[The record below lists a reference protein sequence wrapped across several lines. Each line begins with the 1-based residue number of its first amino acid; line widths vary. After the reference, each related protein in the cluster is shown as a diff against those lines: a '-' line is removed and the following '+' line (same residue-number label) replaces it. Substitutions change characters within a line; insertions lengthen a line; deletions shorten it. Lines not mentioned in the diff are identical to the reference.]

1 LQVSIVTVL
10 LTALVGLNSARFNR
24 PNGIAV
30 DPLGNVF
37 VADTGNHTI
46 RMISSDRTVSTVA
59 GSPGTT
65 GVADGKGGGARFSG
79 PRGVAVDSAGV
90 IYVADTGSHM
100 IRRISKAGD
109 VTTLA
114 GAAGQFGSADG
125 QGAQA
130 RFYGPTALALDRD
143 GNLWVAD
150 SSNDTIRK
158 ITPSG
163 LVSTVAGRAR
173 EAGSKDGIGAGAR
186 FSYPCGIAVDFAG
199 MILISDSG
207 NRLIRRMTPRGVV
220 TTLSGVVGRWDD
232 TATDGDLRSAR
243 FSAPVGIAVDVSGSI
258 CIADAGNGTIRRIS
272 PTGEVTILA
281 GQPRA
286 GSGGTDPP
294 KSPWRFRNPL
304 GLAADELGNTY
315 VADSEDST
323 VLRVSREGGVTL
335 LAGVRGSGG
344 AEDGAGGHEPDVI
357 PKRPRLRIAGDRS
370 PDGRF
375 VLWQEDLEER
385 GHALFVRD
393 EKSST
398 ERKLLEF
405 LLHVDFWWFCG
416 FRGIVI
422 NDFGDGQRG
431 RALLVFLET
440 PQPPIDLGQ
449 ELIQQMTEED
459 REAVLE
465 NERVQF
471 QVYPDIQQDDQF
483 TLMVRGAGRTD
494 PDGFVIGYL
503 HRLGGPFTRLSQY
516 CVRRERGVAK

>member
-1 LQVSIVTVL
+1 MSLVSVL
-10 LTALVGLNSARFNR
+10 LTVLVGLSTARFNQ
-24 PNGIAV
+24 PNGIAI
-30 DPLGNVF
+30 DSLRNVY

-46 RMISSDRTVSTVA
+46 RRISLDRTVSTVA
-59 GSPGTT
+59 GSPGAS
-65 GVADGKGGGARFSG
+65 GIADGKGGGARFTG
-79 PRGVAVDSAGV
+79 PRGVAVDSFGV
-90 IYVADTGSHM
+90 VYVADTGNHA
-100 IRRISKAGD
+100 IRKISKAGD

-114 GAAGQFGSADG
+114 GVAGQFGSADG
-125 QGAQA
+125 QGAEA
-130 RFYGPTALALDRD
+130 RFYGPAALALDRT

-163 LVSTVAGRAR
+163 VVSTVAGRPR
-173 EAGSKDGIGAGAR
+173 EVGSKDGISAEAR

-207 NRLIRRMTPRGVV
+207 NRLIRRMTPQGVV

-232 TATDGDLRSAR
+232 TAADGDLRSAR

-258 CIADAGNGTIRRIS
+258 CIADAGNGTVRRIS

-286 GSGGTDPP
+286 GGGGTDPP

-304 GLAADELGNTY
+304 GLAADGLGNTY

-323 VLRVSREGGVTL
+323 VLCVSREGGVTL

-344 AEDGAGGHEPDVI
+344 AGDGAGAHEPEVT

-375 VLWQEDLEER
+375 VLWQEDLEEG

-393 EKSST
+393 ERNGT

-405 LLHVDFWWFCG
+405 LLHVDFWWFCS

-431 RALLVFLET
+431 RSLLVFLDAA
-440 PQPPIDLGQ
+440 QPPIDIGQ
-449 ELIQQMTEED
+449 ELVRQMAAED
-459 REAVLE
+459 REAVLR
-465 NERVQF
+465 NEKVRF
-471 QVYPDIQQDDQF
+471 QVSPDIQQDDQF
-483 TLMVRGAGRTD
+483 TLVVRGAGRTD
-494 PDGFVIGYL
+494 PDGFVIVYF

-516 CVRRERGVAK
+516 CARRERGAAK